1 MNLSPSAV
9 DTLVSEHA
17 KFRRFLERRVGNAAA
32 AEDILQDGLLKALQY
47 GGELRRGEKVTP
59 WFYRI
64 LRNAIVDH
72 YRHTGTESRKAEGLL
87 NELKT
92 HGEFHPHQKDWE
104 RAVCSCFQGLL
115 PELNPRYAQLLRRID
130 LEAEP
135 KDAVADDLRISIG
148 TLNVTL
154 HRARKALRQRL
165 EIFCGACSQDH
176 CLACACK
183 ETHRRSKQEKV

>member
-9 DTLVSEHA
+9 ETLVSEHA

-32 AEDILQDGLLKALQY
+32 AEDILQDSLLKALKR
-47 GGELRRGEKVTP
+47 GGDLHRGEKVTP

-72 YRHTGTESRKAEGLL
+72 YRHKGTESRKEQGLL
-87 NELKT
+87 SELEV
-92 HGEFHPHQKDWE
+92 HGEFESMGKDWE
-104 RAVCSCFQGLL
+104 HAVCNCFHGLL

-130 LEAEP
+130 LESEP
-135 KDAVADDLRISIG
+135 KHAVAADLGISIS

-154 HRARKALRQRL
+154 HRARKALRGQL
-165 EIFCGACSQDH
+165 EIFCGACSQEQ
-176 CLACACK
+176 CLACACG
-183 ETHRRSKQEKV
+183 ETRRPSSQRKV